1 MAMKYVTLIELGKRL
16 GLDRS
21 FLHKRVKRD
30 HVATISIPYRTK
42 GGVQMVT
49 AVPKSYATTLT
60 QLYLDAE
67 QNAR

>member
-1 MAMKYVTLIELGKRL
+1 MKYLTLIELGERL

-30 HVATISIPYRTK
+30 RIATITIPYRTK

-49 AVPKSYATTLT
+49 AVPESYAKELT
-60 QLYLDAE
+60 QLYEQAE
-67 QNAR
+67 RNAH